1 MKAMRVLAAAGLA
14 LVALAAASLPG
25 CATDPSAPA
34 DAQAAADCITRE
46 PPIGSNVPRA
56 MRCPGSSAASG
67 LERDAQRDQ
76 AERIRDDQNRRNLPR
91 PSAGPGG

>member
-1 MKAMRVLAAAGLA
+1 MSVSITPAAAGLRVAAVAAA
-14 LVALAAASLPG
+14 LVG
-25 CATDPSAPA
+25 CATAPPSP
-34 DAQAAADCITRE
+34 DTAQAAADCITRE

-56 MRCPGSSAASG
+56 MRCPGSSTASG